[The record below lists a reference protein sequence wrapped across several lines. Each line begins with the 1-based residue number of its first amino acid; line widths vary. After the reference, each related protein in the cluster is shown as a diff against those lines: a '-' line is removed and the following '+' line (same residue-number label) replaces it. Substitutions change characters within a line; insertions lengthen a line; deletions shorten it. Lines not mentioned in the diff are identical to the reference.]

1 MNHTFGMLGLYV
13 QDVEKAKDFYTEF
26 LGMKLIPEFSS
37 PSFVF
42 LQPREGTPIALQDV
56 AALPPGVPAQPGGF
70 ELNLEVED
78 VDAAWQEWKAKG
90 VEVLTE
96 VTDMGAGRFFRAK
109 DPEGHVLS
117 VFQLY
122 PQVKAMRQ

>member
-1 MNHTFGMLGLYV
+1 MNHAFGMLGLYV
-13 QDVEKAKDFYTEF
+13 RDVEKAKAFYTEF
-26 LGMKLIPEFSS
+26 LGMKLIPAFSS

-42 LQPREGTPIALQDV
+42 LQPSEGTPIALQEV

-96 VTDMGAGRFFRAK
+96 VADMGAGRWFRAK
-109 DPEGHVLS
+109 GPEGQLLS

-122 PQVKAMRQ
+122 PQVKAMRP